1 MKQKTLHIIIYTLGF
16 SCLCALVAIRIP
28 GFFNILVKEK
38 VIPEYW
44 ENTKYGE
51 LYNFN
56 RIAHFKE
63 DLPPSTIKYRYT
75 PKHPDLK
82 AADII
87 TFGDSF
93 FDFTRITTFPERL
106 GDTLHKRVYYSRYD
120 YPLNEL
126 AENNYAKGNPKVL
139 LYETAER
146 YIPVRFSKPQE
157 NEYIRDTRSN
167 FRKLMVVIWHKVF
180 IKDSEVSYS
189 LLLTRSYISEKVYS
203 MIATLKFDALGYI
216 AETTPVYSLKQ
227 KVPWLFYYEEVNKDV
242 TSFYYKHSDEDIERY
257 CNNIADLRN
266 KLKDRYNLDM
276 LFMPVPCKYTIYH
289 KFVNQDAY
297 NNLLPRIYKGLEKRG
312 VPVIKLYDDFI
323 QSKEILYFGTDTHW
337 NKKGLDLALD
347 KTLNYINKTGTGL
360 IAIDSTHDNNTKNSG
375 L

>member
-1 MKQKTLHIIIYTLGF
+1 LGF